1 MPLTLDHRQILLRLL
16 LAAAAGLLLGLNR
29 NEAGHSAGMRTTM
42 LVSLAACIAMLQCNL
57 LLPTA
62 GKNSAMFSVLDLMR
76 LPLGILT
83 GMGFIGA
90 GAILRRGDQV
100 SGLTTAATLWVIT
113 VIGLCFGGGQLL
125 LGSISTAGVLFIVW
139 ALKPLERF
147 IPQWKG
153 AKLSLVLERQ
163 SPSWEELA
171 SLLLERGIRIES
183 QAISLRK
190 VSGLTHLVYRVRW
203 RTRPDQS
210 AFPTVFDELSK
221 LNGVASISW
230 SE

>member
-1 MPLTLDHRQILLRLL
+1 MPLSLDHRQILLRLL

-29 NEAGHSAGMRTTM
+29 NEAGRSAGMRTTM

-62 GKNSAMFSVLDLMR
+62 GKTSAMFSVLDLMR

-100 SGLTTAATLWVIT
+100 SGLTTAATLWVVT

-125 LGSISTAGVLFIVW
+125 LGSIATAGSLVIVGL
-139 ALKPLERF
+139 LKPLERF
-147 IPQWKG
+147 IPEWKG
-153 AKLSLVLERQ
+153 AKLSLVLEQQ

-171 SLLLERGIRIES
+171 FLLLERGIRIES

-203 RTRPDQS
+203 RKSPGQS
-210 AFPTVFDELSK
+210 ALPTVFDELSR
-221 LNGVASISW
+221 LNGVASINW